1 MKGIDK
7 NFTRWY
13 SVRYKYGEGF
23 AVGTLNTAPA
33 TAGTGADVIV
43 VYTVKRRKT
52 GPRKGKLHGTANY
65 YTPDEAMSIALG
77 LMRSVD
83 HTLEHHYSKFRAEKD
98 EGWHKQTD
106 QTRRSISRKRS
117 KRKGPSR

>member
-7 NFTRWY
+7 GFRRWY

-23 AVGTLNTAPA
+23 VVGTLKRAPLD
-33 TAGTGADVIV
+33 AGTGADVIV
-43 VYTVKRRKT
+43 VYTVKRRT
-52 GPRKGKLHGTANY
+52 RGPRKGKLHGSANY

-83 HTLEHHYSKFRAEKD
+83 HTLETHYSNFRTEKD

-106 QTRRSISRKRS
+106 RPRSLRRKRS
-117 KRKGPSR
+117 KRKAR